1 MYHLLVC
8 VTQGTACCV
17 QYISDSDVWEQP
29 IHGHAR
35 IRLRKSIRMSYYYL
49 EVIGTHAKVRGCA
62 VRVSFER
69 IQAFEGYHRTAE
81 KAVAIQGVVMLPVV
95 PYLINHL
102 WADTS
107 LYLAPNAIDYIC
119 LGFHS
124 RHDAKR
130 KAGL

>member
-1 MYHLLVC
+1 MQINQNEYFYFKV
-8 VTQGTACCV
+8 A
-17 QYISDSDVWEQP
+17 S
-29 IHGHAR
+29 
-35 IRLRKSIRMSYYYL
+35 
-49 EVIGTHAKVRGCA
+49 THAKERRCT

-69 IQAFEGYHRTAE
+69 IQAFEGYRRTAE

-107 LYLAPNAIDYIC
+107 MYLAPNAIDYIC
-119 LGFHS
+119 VGDHS